1 VSTRITL
8 DATILS
14 DTPRG
19 WDKATIKSKRDK
31 VINGLFTEYT
41 TDLEFWGDGFDY
53 IDAVIEE
60 GYCNIIDVLIES
72 DDCTPGEFEE
82 DFAGVIPIPQ
92 ISEVD
97 VDEKILKAKIVD
109 LGYNARISNNK
120 KLKAIVDTGK
130 TKNGFDMTPVTP
142 VDIDFYDPTED
153 WSDYTY
159 VDRECY
165 RALDC
170 FRFIVEHI
178 TDGEVGVV
186 SDLFDVGGACY
197 NLFLVTGF
205 ELRQG
210 SGNGEAPDISF
221 EEMFNEI
228 SKKKNLAFG
237 IEPNGS
243 GGFNVRIEDDE
254 YFRSNTEAFTL
265 LNVKGIKM
273 GFNLEK
279 MYSSVALGSQQYE
292 LATSLSY
299 PPVRLR
305 GFREETFNILGVCN
319 IENELNL
326 ISEWIVDSNTIE
338 DVLTNNEEAH
348 DDKIF
353 LIETD
358 GVRAIKYDT
367 FNLVR
372 SIGQTTADA
381 ANKLID
387 GGANFVGDGVTA
399 GDKAINETTGA
410 TAEVTAVDGA
420 GQLSLDADIFTA
432 NPEDYRILAPPFT
445 YNDGLSN
452 YSSVI
457 NWLGALPN
465 SIVKFFGAG
474 NDNFRAHITANTIY
488 GAFPATTNPIVF
500 NDDFTFPNFDDNNN
514 YNPANGQYAIPAD
527 GLYAFRSVLLF
538 RIRGNLGAD
547 LVTNGDFTSG
557 VGWIGA
563 TGGGATGLSNVD
575 WQIGGG
581 VATIGTQRSTP
592 LQVMYQNI
600 IFTGGSKYIVTFDLQ
615 QVLGADIRGG
625 VWVATSLNGTNRTIW
640 GSFGTEGTHTI
651 NIETSANHNRIEFI
665 AFRELIGGNTY
676 EANFTMDNV
685 TCRALPKFRMIS
697 RIRRFNSNLQQL
709 QVFTTQKDISVDFNQ
724 RVTYDYVQVDTGAFG
739 AFQDDIMRVDI
750 TIEDVNGT
758 GTQVVMLANGVRNL
772 RGMDTHFMS
781 TVVEDGGGEL
791 VGVDTTDFV
800 AYTYKFKKPLTL
812 AEFRNIVN
820 NPEYGLVFN
829 RGSDPDDNI
838 LSWREDIGYDK
849 QEGMITCNVI
859 SKEKIEIC
867 Q

>member
-8 DATILS
+8 DTTILS

-19 WDKATIKSKRDK
+19 WDKAVIKSKRDK

-53 IDAVIEE
+53 IDAVIDD

-72 DDCTPGEFEE
+72 DDCEAGVFSV

-92 ISEVD
+92 ISEID

-109 LGYNARISNNK
+109 EGFNARINNNK
-120 KLKAIVDTGK
+120 KLKAIVDTGV
-130 TKNGFDMTPVTP
+130 TKNKFDMVPVTP

-153 WSDYTY
+153 FSDYSY
-159 VDRECY
+159 PDRNCY
-165 RALDC
+165 RAYDC
-170 FRFIVEHI
+170 FRFIIEHI
-178 TDGEVGVV
+178 TDGEIGFV
-186 SDLFDVGGACY
+186 SDLFDVGGECY
-197 NLFLVTGF
+197 NLFLITGF

-221 EEMFNEI
+221 EELFNEI

-237 IEPNGS
+237 IEPDGS
-243 GGFNVRIEDDE
+243 AGFNVRVEEDE

-265 LNVKGIKM
+265 LNVRGIKM

-279 MYSSVALGSQQYE
+279 MYSSVALGGQIYD

-305 GFREETFNILGVCN
+305 GFREETFNVLGVCN

-326 ISEWIVDSNTIE
+326 ISEWVVDSNTIE
-338 DVLTNNEEAH
+338 DVLTNGEEAH
-348 DDKIF
+348 DDKLF
-353 LIETD
+353 LVETD
-358 GVRAIKYDT
+358 GVRAIKNDV
-367 FNLVR
+367 FNQVR

-387 GGANFVGDGVTA
+387 GGANFIGDGVTA
-399 GDKAINETTGA
+399 GDKAINETTGVA
-410 TAEVTAVDGA
+410 AEVTAVDGA

-432 NPEDYRILAPPFT
+432 NPEDYRVLAPPFT
-445 YNDGLSN
+445 YNDGLTN
-452 YSSVI
+452 YSSII

-465 SIVKFFGAG
+465 SIVKFFGSG
-474 NDNFRAHITANTIY
+474 DDNFRAHITANTVY
-488 GAFPATTNPIVF
+488 AAFPANTNPIIF
-500 NDDFTFPNFDDNNN
+500 NDDFTFPNFDTNNN
-514 YNPANGQYAIPAD
+514 YNVANGQYVIPAD

-538 RIRGNLGAD
+538 RVRGVLGAD

-563 TGGGATGLSNVD
+563 TGAGATPITNVD
-575 WQIGGG
+575 WQIIAG
-581 VATIGTQRSTP
+581 VARIGTLRGIP
-592 LQVMYQNI
+592 LQVMYQSI
-600 IFTGGSKYIVTFDLQ
+600 LFVGGSRYIVTFDLQ
-615 QVLGADIRGG
+615 EYAGSIDGEVQ
-625 VWVATSLNGTNRTIW
+625 VATSWNGNNRIIW
-640 GSFGTEGTHTI
+640 GSFDTEATHTV
-651 NIETSANHNRIEFI
+651 NIEVSATHNRLEFI
-665 AFRELIGGNTY
+665 AVRELIGGNTY
-676 EANFTMDNV
+676 QARFQIDNV
-685 TCRALPKFRMIS
+685 IAQALPKFRMIS

-709 QVFTTQKDISVDFNQ
+709 QVFTTTKDISVDFNQ
-724 RVTYDYVQVDTGAFG
+724 RATLDFVQVDTGAFG
-739 AFQDDIMRVDI
+739 AFQDDIMRADI

-758 GTQVVMLANGVRNL
+758 GTRVTMLANGIRSL
-772 RGMDTHFMS
+772 AGMDTHFES

-791 VGVDTTDFV
+791 VGVDTTDFI
-800 AYTYKFKKPLTL
+800 AYTYKFEKPLTL
-812 AEFRNIVN
+812 AEFRDIVN
-820 NPEYGLVFN
+820 NPEYGIVFN

-838 LSWREDIGYDK
+838 LSWREDIEYDK
-849 QEGMITCNVI
+849 HSGFITCNVV
-859 SKEKIEIC
+859 SKEKIDIC